1 MEKVTFTIAG
11 FQPSGSGIASGDLMV
26 RGCSNSKLDAV
37 EGKKGVVV
45 FLHGRGGAADEYA
58 KLYPTRVY
66 LPDDFNIIFL
76 QTPRS
81 DGWMDLY
88 EKDGLNHHWVNSQVE
103 DNMEFLSQVLDQV
116 AELYGGHD
124 RVWIAG
130 KSQGA
135 VMTATMALRGTSKLL
150 AGAFVV
156 AGYPPRPLYTDE
168 DGSKGAP
175 SSWSSSDVENKK
187 STKMYFYTGDRDTVL
202 PIDKSFCRFNS
213 VVKRWGLNPA
223 NYRFWSKTGYTHG
236 QISPHGNEFHALW
249 HVVQG
254 EVDQVAGVVEVEP
267 DSDCKP

>member
-1 MEKVTFTIAG
+1 
-11 FQPSGSGIASGDLMV
+11 
-26 RGCSNSKLDAV
+26 
-37 EGKKGVVV
+37 
-45 FLHGRGGAADEYA
+45 
-58 KLYPTRVY
+58 LYPTRVY

-76 QTPRS
+76 HTPRS

-116 AELYGGHD
+116 AELFGGHD